1 MSAVNNTRERILDVS
16 ADLFRQQGLAGT
28 GIKQILSRA
37 NAPYGSLY
45 HHFPGGKDE
54 LAAETIKRAGAQ
66 YAELVAGKLLAGPDL
81 ATNIRDAFASAGQ
94 TLVDTDYAD
103 ACPIETVALEVAS
116 TNEPLRLATAE
127 VFELWLSGLSALLE
141 VNGVSKTAALPLA
154 HVILSALEGAFVFAR
169 ASRSIDALD
178 ACGEAM
184 GTLVEAA
191 QARDAVTDSRA
202 EHRRTQRRHV
212 PRPRRP

>member
-1 MSAVNNTRERILDVS
+1 MSCVNKTRERILDVS
-16 ADLFRQQGLAGT
+16 ADLFRQQGMAGT

-81 ATNIRDAFASAGQ
+81 PTNIRNAFASAGQ

-127 VFELWLSGLSALLE
+127 VFESWLSGLTALLE
-141 VNGVSKTAALPLA
+141 ANGVSKPAARPLA

-169 ASRSIDALD
+169 ASRSTDALD

-184 GTLVEAA
+184 ATLVETA
-191 QARDAVTDSRA
+191 QRSPARVRRSAV
-202 EHRRTQRRHV
+202 RR
-212 PRPRRP
+212 

>member
-1 MSAVNNTRERILDVS
+1 MNKTKERILDVS
-16 ADLFRQQGLAGT
+16 AELFRQQGMAGT
-28 GIKQILSRA
+28 GIKQILRRA
-37 NAPYGSLY
+37 DAPFGSLY

-54 LAAETIKRAGAQ
+54 LGAETIKRAGAE

-81 ATNIRDAFASAGQ
+81 VKNIRAAFRSAGQ

-127 VFELWLSGLSALLE
+127 VFESWLTGLTALLQANR
-141 VNGVSKTAALPLA
+141 VPKKQARPLA

-169 ASRSIDALD
+169 ASRTADALD
-178 ACGEAM
+178 ACGDAM
-184 GTLVEAA
+184 AQLVKAA
-191 QARDAVTDSRA
+191 QR
-202 EHRRTQRRHV
+202 
-212 PRPRRP
+212 

>member
-1 MSAVNNTRERILDVS
+1 MVAVNKTRERILDVS
-16 ADLFRQQGLAGT
+16 ADLFRRQGLAGT
-28 GIKQILSRA
+28 GIKQILRGA
-37 NAPYGSLY
+37 AAPFGSLY
-45 HHFPGGKDE
+45 HHFPGGKEE

-94 TLVDTDYAD
+94 TLVETDYAD

-116 TNEPLRLATAE
+116 TNEPLRLATAD
-127 VFELWLSGLSALLE
+127 VFESWLSGLCALLE
-141 VNGVSKTAALPLA
+141 ANGVSKPAARPLA

-169 ASRSIDALD
+169 AARTTDALD

-184 GTLVEAA
+184 ATLVEAA
-191 QARDAVTDSRA
+191 LAETQSR
-202 EHRRTQRRHV
+202 
-212 PRPRRP
+212 

>member
-1 MSAVNNTRERILDVS
+1 MSGVNKTRERILDVS
-16 ADLFRQQGLAGT
+16 ADLFRQQGMAGT

-81 ATNIRDAFASAGQ
+81 PTNIRNAFASAGQ

-127 VFELWLSGLSALLE
+127 VFESWLSGLTALLE
-141 VNGVSKTAALPLA
+141 ANGVSKPAARPLA

-169 ASRSIDALD
+169 ASRSTDALD

-184 GTLVEAA
+184 ATLVETA
-191 QARDAVTDSRA
+191 QRSPARVRRSAV
-202 EHRRTQRRHV
+202 RR
-212 PRPRRP
+212 

>member
-1 MSAVNNTRERILDVS
+1 MTNTRDRILDAS
-16 ADLFRQQGLAGT
+16 TDLFRRQGFMGT
-28 GIKQILSRA
+28 GIKQILTTAS
-37 NAPYGSLY
+37 APFGSLY
-45 HHFPGGKDE
+45 HHVPGGKDE
-54 LAAETIKRAGAQ
+54 LAAATIKRAGAQ

-81 ATNIRDAFASAGQ
+81 ATNIRDAFVSAGQ

-127 VFELWLSGLSALLE
+127 VFESWLAGLTALLE
-141 VNGVSKTAALPLA
+141 SAGVPADSSRPLA

-169 ASRSIDALD
+169 TARSTDALE

-184 GTLVEAA
+184 AALVTAA
-191 QARDAVTDSRA
+191 
-202 EHRRTQRRHV
+202 
-212 PRPRRP
+212 RRPTKGGRGRRRRIA